1 MPFPSTRMRLA
12 EQNICDH
19 GYRIDSL
26 QGQLDRLKA
35 DLSRAEKTI
44 DEQRKF
50 IGMITDHL
58 GLNLCYHL
66 AKWTLDKKGGPENPN
81 HEC

>member
-1 MPFPSTRMRLA
+1 MFGRIKTA
-12 EQNICDH
+12 EMNICNH
-19 GYRIDSL
+19 GYQIASL
-26 QGQLDRLKA
+26 QGQIDRLQK
-35 DLSRAEKTI
+35 DLIRLQRTI
-44 DEQRKF
+44 DDQRKF